1 MTRAS
6 VHEYAAHLRPRY
18 RAATKGAKTQILNE
32 FCLTTGLHRK
42 AAIRLLGARAGPKG
56 RARGRPRQYGPEVA
70 AVLVQLWGMSDR
82 MCGKLLVAVLPD
94 LLSALARHEAL
105 EATEAVRADLLRLS
119 ASTIDRLLRRHRWS
133 VLRQPQRRRGPA
145 SGSLK
150 AQVPLRTWSEWKGV
164 AVGSLQADLVL
175 HCGESTEGFY
185 LTTLSTVDVATGW
198 SELEPVWGMG
208 KERVR
213 AALHHVRGRL
223 PFPLRALHTDNG
235 SEFINHVL
243 VPWCWRERISL
254 TRGRSYRKND
264 QAYVEQRNW
273 LGVRRL
279 VGYDRL
285 TTKAALAIL
294 QRLYPL
300 LGLQMNFFRPV
311 RKLVGKERL
320 GARVHKQYDAP
331 RTPYQ
336 RLLASGSLTETA
348 RAELEQRY
356 LALNPATLHQ
366 QIDQLL
372 RHLWQQGQ
380 EERPAGRKLG

>member
-1 MTRAS
+1 
-6 VHEYAAHLRPRY
+6 
-18 RAATKGAKTQILNE
+18 
-32 FCLTTGLHRK
+32 
-42 AAIRLLGARAGPKG
+42 
-56 RARGRPRQYGPEVA
+56 
-70 AVLVQLWGMSDR
+70 
-82 MCGKLLVAVLPD
+82 
-94 LLSALARHEAL
+94 
-105 EATEAVRADLLRLS
+105 
-119 ASTIDRLLRRHRWS
+119 
-133 VLRQPQRRRGPA
+133 
-145 SGSLK
+145 
-150 AQVPLRTWSEWKGV
+150 
-164 AVGSLQADLVL
+164 VGSLQADLVL

-198 SELEPVWGMG
+198 SELEPLWGMG

-223 PFPLRALHTDNG
+223 PFPLRSLHTDNG

-285 TTKAALAIL
+285 TTKAALATL

-311 RKLVGKERL
+311 LKLVGKERL

-336 RLLASGSLTETA
+336 RLLASGSLTEGA
-348 RAELEQRY
+348 RAELERRY
-356 LALNPATLHQ
+356 LALNPANLHQ

-372 RHLWQQGQ
+372 RHLWQQSQ
-380 EERPAGRKLG
+380 EERPVGQQLG